1 MSTNTAPR
9 PTVDTPLYPAGDF
22 LADSDG
28 FLYAPTGEAVII
40 DGKHASIE
48 RTNAEADYWAT
59 HEGK

>member
-40 DGKHASIE
+40 DGKHASI
-48 RTNAEADYWAT
+48 
-59 HEGK
+59 